1 MVKMPPNVVA
11 AFAPEIV
18 AMITQ
23 FYEENI
29 PFNKLLGLKV
39 VSIRPEQVTARIDMR
54 RELVGHRPSH
64 RIHGGVFSAAVDVTG
79 ALAVMAAI
87 SARHIDETHAQL
99 AERFSKLGTIDLHI
113 DYLRPGQGE
122 HFLFR
127 AELLR
132 LGSRVATARTD
143 VLAADGKMLATG
155 TTAYIVS

>member
-1 MVKMPPNVVA
+1 MVKTPNTVA
-11 AFAPEIV
+11 KAFAPELV

-23 FYEENI
+23 YYEDNI

-39 VSIRPEQVTARIDMR
+39 ASILPEQVTASIVMR

-64 RIHGGVFSAAVDVTG
+64 RIHGGVISAGIDVTG
-79 ALAVMAAI
+79 SLAVMAAI
-87 SARHIDETHAQL
+87 SARHIDESHAQL
-99 AERFSKLGTIDLHI
+99 VERFSKIGTIDLHI
-113 DYLRPGQGE
+113 DYLRPGHGD

-127 AELLR
+127 AEVLR

-143 VLAADGKMLATG
+143 FLAADGKLLATG